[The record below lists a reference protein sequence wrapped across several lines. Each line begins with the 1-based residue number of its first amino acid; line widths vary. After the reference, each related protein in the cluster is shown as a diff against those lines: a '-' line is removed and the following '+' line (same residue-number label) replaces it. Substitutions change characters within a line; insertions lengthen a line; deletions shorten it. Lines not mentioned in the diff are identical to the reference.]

1 MRLLFVAVLALS
13 LMGCIHSSYHKN
25 VQATK
30 NPCQKTWQNFN
41 PQTQALIILMADN
54 FDNSNDI
61 VKCQEQGGQPHKVG
75 MLLSEKCIITYP
87 DAGKVCTKGDDCQ
100 ANICEVNEASLIGQT
115 FKLVGMCKATN
126 NHFGC
131 YNFIDDGQIQ
141 GICVD

>member
-1 MRLLFVAVLALS
+1 MILS
-13 LMGCIHSSYHKN
+13 NAKN
-25 VQATK
+25 
-30 NPCQKTWQNFN
+30 
-41 PQTQALIILMADN
+41 
-54 FDNSNDI
+54 
-61 VKCQEQGGQPHKVG
+61 KVG

-100 ANICEVNEASLIGQT
+100 ANICEVNEASPIGQT

>member
-1 MRLLFVAVLALS
+1 MAEFQSTNAS
-13 LMGCIHSSYHKN
+13 
-25 VQATK
+25 
-30 NPCQKTWQNFN
+30 
-41 PQTQALIILMADN
+41 ADN

-100 ANICEVNEASLIGQT
+100 ANICEVNEASPIGQT